1 MTDLPTDGCEE
12 PTDVDYEGGLKKR
25 QIVLE
30 FDMATWKVLIYIH
43 YFLYITETLARQR
56 AIEVFN
62 ITETMIPQRPPAET
76 RLGDKWY
83 G

>member
-43 YFLYITETLARQR
+43 YFLYIT
-56 AIEVFN
+56 
-62 ITETMIPQRPPAET
+62 
-76 RLGDKWY
+76 
-83 G
+83 

>member
-1 MTDLPTDGCEE
+1 MADFSTDGCEE

-30 FDMATWKVLIYIH
+30 FDMATWKVLLIIH
-43 YFLYITETLARQR
+43 YLLQITETLAPQR